1 MPCAIC
7 RSRADS
13 IPPRV
18 KWCVKPCDCGRNV
31 IRCWPS
37 RDELRKEIQKGLDC
51 GPASVLD
58 IKTIKRM
65 GREKL
70 AREKKKS
77 LLCQSSLR
85 DGGGAEST
93 RYLVVHS
100 HRLLRDADRFLDWL
114 VRQCQ
119 AWREAAD
126 GAESAHA
133 HGRDRKWNIGAAVL
147 TADIWLT

>member
-1 MPCAIC
+1 MY
-7 RSRADS
+7 
-13 IPPRV
+13 
-18 KWCVKPCDCGRNV
+18 
-31 IRCWPS
+31 
-37 RDELRKEIQKGLDC
+37 
-51 GPASVLD
+51 
-58 IKTIKRM
+58 
-65 GREKL
+65 
-70 AREKKKS
+70 S

-100 HRLLRDADRFLDWL
+100 QRQHRDADRFLARLD
-114 VRQCQ
+114 RQCL

-147 TADIWLT
+147 TADIWLTCSHIKRLHFCKLLNYWRPHGDSNPGYCRE